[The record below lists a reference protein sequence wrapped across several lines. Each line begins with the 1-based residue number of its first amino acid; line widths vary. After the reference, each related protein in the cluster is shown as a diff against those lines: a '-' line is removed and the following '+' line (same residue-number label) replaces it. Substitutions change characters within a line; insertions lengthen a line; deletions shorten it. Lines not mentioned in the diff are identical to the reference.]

1 MYTEKKRLTEEVVDR
16 VMLEIEMDIV
26 ERSNSITSGL
36 DIEKMQAI
44 QELKSK
50 LYTKLKEHYNL

>member
-1 MYTEKKRLTEEVVDR
+1 MYTTKKRQIEEVVDR

>member
-1 MYTEKKRLTEEVVDR
+1 MYTEKKRQIEEVVDR

-26 ERSNSITSGL
+26 ERSNRITSGL

-44 QELKSK
+44 QALKSK

>member
-26 ERSNSITSGL
+26 ERSNRITSGL

-44 QELKSK
+44 QALKSK

>member
-1 MYTEKKRLTEEVVDR
+1 MYTEKKRQIEEVVDR

>member
-1 MYTEKKRLTEEVVDR
+1 MYTEKKRQIEEVVDR

-26 ERSNSITSGL
+26 ERSNRITSGL

>member
-1 MYTEKKRLTEEVVDR
+1 MYTAKKRLIEEVVDR

-26 ERSNSITSGL
+26 ERSNRITSGL

>member
-26 ERSNSITSGL
+26 ERSNRITSGL

-50 LYTKLKEHYNL
+50 LYTKLKKHYNL

>member
-1 MYTEKKRLTEEVVDR
+1 MYTDKKRQIEEVVDR

-26 ERSNSITSGL
+26 ERSNRITSGL

>member
-1 MYTEKKRLTEEVVDR
+1 MYTEKKRLIEEVVDR

-26 ERSNSITSGL
+26 ERSNRITSGL

>member
-1 MYTEKKRLTEEVVDR
+1 MYTKEKRQIEEVVDR

-26 ERSNSITSGL
+26 ERSNRITSGL

>member
-1 MYTEKKRLTEEVVDR
+1 MYTEKKRLIEEVVDR

>member
-26 ERSNSITSGL
+26 ERSNRITSGL

>member
-1 MYTEKKRLTEEVVDR
+1 MYTEKKRQIEEVVDR
-16 VMLEIEMDIV
+16 VMIEIELDII
-26 ERSNSITSGL
+26 ERSNKNTSGL

>member
-1 MYTEKKRLTEEVVDR
+1 MYTEKERLIEEVVDR

-26 ERSNSITSGL
+26 ERSNRITSGL

>member
-1 MYTEKKRLTEEVVDR
+1 MYTEKKRLIEEVVDR

-26 ERSNSITSGL
+26 ERSNRITSGL

-50 LYTKLKEHYNL
+50 LHTKLKEHYNI